1 MAYDGTEYAGFQ
13 VQPNAP
19 TVQGELERALGEI
32 CGGPVR
38 VTGAGRTDAGVHA
51 TGQVI
56 DFRTASTLDGG
67 TMERGVNALLP
78 EDIAV
83 SGLEPAGETFH
94 ARFSATGRTYE
105 YRIRNAPTRDPLDRR
120 REQWLPVRLDRAA
133 MREASARLVGRHD
146 FAAFAA
152 GVSGV
157 RTVRRAVWSEED
169 LILRFEI
176 EADAF
181 LRGMVRGIVGTLL
194 WVGRGK
200 TSVDRFAEILR
211 AGDRAQAGP
220 SAPAHGLCLIHV
232 SYDGERKSGFGER
245 SRDLGESEREESDE

>member
-1 MAYDGTEYAGFQ
+1 VAYDGTEYAGFQ

-19 TVQGELERALGEI
+19 TVQGELERVLSEI

-38 VTGAGRTDAGVHA
+38 ITGAGRTDAGVHA

-56 DFRTASTLDGG
+56 DFRTASTLDGS

-94 ARFSATGRTYE
+94 ARFSASGRTYE
-105 YRIRNAPTRDPLDRR
+105 YRIRNAPTRDPLERR
-120 REQWLPVRLDRAA
+120 REQWLSVTLDRAA
-133 MREASARLVGRHD
+133 MREASAKLVGRHD

-152 GVSGV
+152 GVSGERSV
-157 RTVRRAVWSEED
+157 HRAVLSEEGP
-169 LILRFEI
+169 ILRFEI

-200 TSVDRFAEILR
+200 TSPGRFAEILR
-211 AGDRAQAGP
+211 SGDRAQAGP
-220 SAPAHGLCLIHV
+220 SAPAQGLCLIKV
-232 SYDGERKSGFGER
+232 NYDGQRTTE
-245 SRDLGESEREESDE
+245 DGESENDE